1 MQVFMICRVH
11 NPFGICGEKKKKKTS
26 TEERNYWSKYG
37 KDYYLTISKKPANLL
52 N

>member
-11 NPFGICGEKKKKKTS
+11 NPFGICGEKKKTS

-37 KDYYLTISKKPANLL
+37 KDYYLTISKKAASLL